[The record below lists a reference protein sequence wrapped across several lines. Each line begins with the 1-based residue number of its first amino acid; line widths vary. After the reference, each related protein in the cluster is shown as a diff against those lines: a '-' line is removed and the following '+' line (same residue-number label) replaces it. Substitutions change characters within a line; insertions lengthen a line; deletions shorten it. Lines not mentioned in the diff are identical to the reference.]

1 MRPSLKIQQNI
12 SRLMQKAAA
21 DSKVDF
27 EEFFVDSA
35 QLRFWKERERRIE
48 YALRYLIPQ
57 PIKGE
62 ITAGKIRYR
71 GIYYMVTKEYLGC
84 DIIEDEHC
92 KKFIFKFKLPMI
104 CGKESRSG
112 KRRAFELSLDF
123 DERTLLQY
131 KTWCRNSVIL
141 KSRAGYHMSKKL
153 MLGDM
158 FSQIQNTK

>member
-1 MRPSLKIQQNI
+1 MRPSSKIQQHI
-12 SRLMQKAAA
+12 SWLMQKAAA

-35 QLRFWKERERRIE
+35 QIRFWKEREWRIE

-62 ITAGKIRYR
+62 ITAGKMRYR
-71 GIYYMVTKEYLGC
+71 GLYYMVAEEYLGC
-84 DIIEDEHC
+84 DIIEGEYC
-92 KKFIFKFKLPMI
+92 KKFICKFKLPII

-112 KRRAFELSLDF
+112 KRKAFKLSLDF
-123 DERTLLQY
+123 NERTLLQY

-141 KSRAGYHMSKKL
+141 K
-153 MLGDM
+153 
-158 FSQIQNTK
+158 